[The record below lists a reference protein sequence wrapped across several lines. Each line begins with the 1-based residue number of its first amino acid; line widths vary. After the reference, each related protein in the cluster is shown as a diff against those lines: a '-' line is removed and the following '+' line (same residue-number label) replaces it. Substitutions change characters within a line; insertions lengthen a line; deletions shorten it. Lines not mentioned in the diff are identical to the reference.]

1 MSPASAN
8 EAAFQESKRQ
18 NTYLLYT
25 QIVEAL
31 VHTIGTYQAITIMS
45 LVMEF
50 PNPMLPLS
58 RGPRRSSSDSYPNIH
73 IILQGNELDICY
85 FNKNII
91 IIQ

>member
-18 NTYLLYT
+18 NTYLLHT

-50 PNPMLPLS
+50 PNPMLRLS
-58 RGPRRSSSDSYPNIH
+58 RGPRHSSAPWPICTGVRREAPQPQRVNI
-73 IILQGNELDICY
+73 
-85 FNKNII
+85 
-91 IIQ
+91 